1 MILWKL
7 KIWFIKSI
15 WSGEDKWHDKLYF
28 IKKKIKNK
36 INIAQIFQYFEFSGF
51 FLLFFFFFFVIFP
64 YFPLIFNLE
73 LIY

>member
-7 KIWFIKSI
+7 KISFIKSI

-36 INIAQIFQYFEFSGF
+36 INIAQIFQNFEFSGF
-51 FLLFFFFFFVIFP
+51 SSFFLLFFR
-64 YFPLIFNLE
+64 YFSLFSFNL
-73 LIY
+73 

>member
-28 IKKKIKNK
+28 IKKEIKNK

-51 FLLFFFFFFVIFP
+51 FLLFFLLFFVIFP